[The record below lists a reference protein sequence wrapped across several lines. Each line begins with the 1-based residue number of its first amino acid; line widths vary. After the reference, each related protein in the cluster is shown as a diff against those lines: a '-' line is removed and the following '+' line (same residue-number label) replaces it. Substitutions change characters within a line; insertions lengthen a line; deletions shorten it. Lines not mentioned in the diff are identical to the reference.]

1 MSTDQNNSNDRE
13 RLQRLERTVARLKIG
28 LAIALVAVALVAVAL
43 LLIPPIARLLGLLL
57 YFAIVAGAMM
67 ALITGLVYLLE
78 RFFLDEKKS

>member
-1 MSTDQNNSNDRE
+1 MLTDPNNLNDRE

-28 LAIALVAVALVAVAL
+28 LAIALGALVL

-67 ALITGLVYLLE
+67 ALITGVVYLLE

>member
-28 LAIALVAVALVAVAL
+28 LAITLVAVAL

-57 YFAIVAGAMM
+57 YFAIVAGTMM

>member
-1 MSTDQNNSNDRE
+1 MSTDPNNLSDRE

-28 LAIALVAVALVAVAL
+28 LAIALGALVL
-43 LLIPPIARLLGLLL
+43 LLIPPVARLLGLLL

>member
-1 MSTDQNNSNDRE
+1 MSTDPNNLSDRE
-13 RLQRLERTVARLKIG
+13 RLQRLERSVARLKIG
-28 LAIALVAVALVAVAL
+28 LAIALVAVAL

>member
-1 MSTDQNNSNDRE
+1 MSTDPNDSNDRE
-13 RLQRLERTVARLKIG
+13 RLQRLERSVARLKIG
-28 LAIALVAVALVAVAL
+28 LAIALVAVAL

>member
-28 LAIALVAVALVAVAL
+28 LAITLVAVAL